1 MFCVLFSVIFLLSP
15 SLLYAVNM
23 SYPSQHPA
31 IISPASKQPREWV
44 VNNEEIREGAPPGLR
59 LLLYGSYSGE
69 IYGAINQLSLMW
81 GIKQKGCR
89 RLTSNNNCSKFFL
102 YIFIDGG
109 FRERNGLFN
118 KISIVKWKFLN
129 FNLSKSLILKK
140 LQNLLKQ
147 KVFFNLDLVI
157 WKVIKYIFPE
167 LTKSMYLSLINL
179 NTQIEINWIEII
191 FSLNWLKIIGSLL
204 ANKKQDW
211 SKPRFKSN
219 FKHYWV
225 ITDENLSNIRL
236 SLCWGISLYLNND
249 MEQQSRGGRK
259 KSTWNRERCCSGGA
273 HHLVLFIN
281 NTIPEIQQWW
291 I

>member
-1 MFCVLFSVIFLLSP
+1 MMFCVLFSVIFLLSP

-157 WKVIKYIFPE
+157 WKWKVIKYIFPE

-179 NTQIEINWIEII
+179 NTQIEINWI
-191 FSLNWLKIIGSLL
+191 
-204 ANKKQDW
+204 
-211 SKPRFKSN
+211 
-219 FKHYWV
+219 
-225 ITDENLSNIRL
+225 
-236 SLCWGISLYLNND
+236 
-249 MEQQSRGGRK
+249 
-259 KSTWNRERCCSGGA
+259 
-273 HHLVLFIN
+273 
-281 NTIPEIQQWW
+281 
-291 I
+291 